1 MPPLQVVE
9 VREPVVREVAN
20 DFIKFLFTSPGQT
33 EFGKLGFRINP
44 KVSKQAASGQVDLP
58 PASLWNVEKVFGS
71 WDKAQARFFDAGKIL
86 DHIQE
91 AIGKRR
97 QTEKKVIVAKKV

>member
-1 MPPLQVVE
+1 M
-9 VREPVVREVAN
+9 REPLVREVAN
-20 DFIKFLFTSPGQT
+20 DFIKFLYTSAGQT

-44 KVSKQAASGQVDLP
+44 KVSKQAASRQDGLP
-58 PASLWNVEKVFGS
+58 PATLWNVEKQFGS
-71 WDKAQARFFDAGKIL
+71 WDKAQARFFDAGQVL

-97 QTEKKVIVAKKV
+97 QTEKKVIVAKKL